1 MKITIDWLTQEKACK
16 DAVKWATPRL
26 GSGKPLDECILLLD
40 RADHLMWLLYHAK
53 IINLRQLV
61 SRACLT
67 GRLSL
72 RHIPAGEDRPR
83 LAFEAAEE
91 WVRHPTVVA
100 RGAAGA
106 AWAAGAAARVAAG
119 AAARGAA
126 GAAWAAG
133 AAARV
138 AGAAAGEAAGEAAGA
153 GWAAA
158 GAAARGAGGAA
169 ARGGAGEGWAAAWAG
184 EHKKMCALIRAEL
197 VKPEFLAL
205 WEEK

>member
-61 SRACLT
+61 SLACLT

-106 AWAAGAAARVAAG
+106 AWAAGAAAG
-119 AAARGAA
+119 
-126 GAAWAAG
+126 
-133 AAARV
+133 V

-153 GWAAA
+153 AWAAA
-158 GAAARGAGGAA
+158 GAAARVAAGAA
-169 ARGGAGEGWAAAWAG
+169 ARGAAGAAARVAGEAAGEAAGGAWAAAWAAG
-184 EHKKMCALIRAEL
+184 HKKMCALIRAEL